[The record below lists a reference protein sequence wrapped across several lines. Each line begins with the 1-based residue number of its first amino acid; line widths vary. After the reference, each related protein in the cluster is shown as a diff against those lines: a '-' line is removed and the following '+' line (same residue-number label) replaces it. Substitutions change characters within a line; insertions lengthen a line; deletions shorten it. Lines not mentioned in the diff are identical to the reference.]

1 MFWPIG
7 DRINGLPLYVKLTK
21 AVVVCLLPRKAASFV
36 WKTKKSIGGIQQMT
50 LNKLGIVMHLTLAV
64 DFAIFQVF
72 NFFSLR
78 DLRDIGCSN
87 IHVFSLNKVTL
98 Y

>member
-1 MFWPIG
+1 
-7 DRINGLPLYVKLTK
+7 
-21 AVVVCLLPRKAASFV
+21 
-36 WKTKKSIGGIQQMT
+36 MT

>member
-1 MFWPIG
+1 
-7 DRINGLPLYVKLTK
+7 
-21 AVVVCLLPRKAASFV
+21 
-36 WKTKKSIGGIQQMT
+36 MT
-50 LNKLGIVMHLTLAV
+50 LDKLGIVMHLTLAV

-72 NFFSLR
+72 SFFLFFSLR